1 MDHGLSWLILISAY
15 MIMTLIGLFAV
26 VVLWKIYNNKIDL
39 KMLISEKNGDAS
51 MSRFQFLIFT
61 FVIGMGFLLLTVSN
75 ISLSTPTIEFPKVGI
90 EIFALLGMSSGGY
103 LISKGIQKKSESGGA
118 GEEPEETGDT
128 APRPGSGWPIG

>member
-15 MIMTLIGLFAV
+15 MIMTLIGLYAIA
-26 VVLWKIYNNKIDL
+26 VLWKIFSNRIDL

-61 FVIGMGFLLLTVSN
+61 FVIGMGFLLLTVAN
-75 ISLSTPTIEFPKVGI
+75 ISLATPKIVFPEVGV

-103 LISKGIQKKSESGGA
+103 LISKVIQKKSESEGT
-118 GEEPEETGDT
+118 GET
-128 APRPGSGWPIG
+128 APKPGSGWPIS